1 MLAFLCFVCAKSA
14 CFSIQGEPGDAGF
27 AGPAGADG
35 YKVCLGNDRIV
46 RAVQNKIFFLLLKMS
61 MYIGIIFKRKPHGPR
76 NKLQ

>member
-35 YKVCLGNDRIV
+35 YKVCLY
-46 RAVQNKIFFLLLKMS
+46 LLKMS